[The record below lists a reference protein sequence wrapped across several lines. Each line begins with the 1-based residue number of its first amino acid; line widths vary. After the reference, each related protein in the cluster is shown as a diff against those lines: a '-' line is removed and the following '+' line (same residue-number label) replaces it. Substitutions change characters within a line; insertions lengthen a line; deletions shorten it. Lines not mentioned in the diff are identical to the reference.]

1 MIRRPPRSTRTDT
14 LFPYPT
20 LFRSFSSLC
29 LPAGPTIT
37 ATATAAVIDSG
48 EFCMLA
54 TNETAQAAVSIGG
67 NALLQLGCGIAT
79 NSNHSEAIKIFGSLT
94 VEADPL
100 TAMGGL
106 NSGSKNINGVTT
118 TPLYSVTK
126 HDPQPHST
134 TERAGGK

>member
-1 MIRRPPRSTRTDT
+1 MRISDWSSDVCSSDLNKQVLDYLGTPSVTVVSWSGGTNNAVRVSAQTQRDLP
-14 LFPYPT
+14 
-20 LFRSFSSLC
+20 FSSLF

-79 NSNHSEAIKIFGSLT
+79 NSNPSRSEEHTSDIQSLMRISY
-94 VEADPL
+94 ADFCF
-100 TAMGGL
+100 
-106 NSGSKNINGVTT
+106 
-118 TPLYSVTK
+118 
-126 HDPQPHST
+126 
-134 TERAGGK
+134 